1 MKTQDITVDFAAPIP
16 VGHKV
21 VVIQFKR
28 KDKVLPGLWITDI
41 DTGVEYGMDF
51 QYEDRNLVNFDKLTV
66 WPIDIRTDLEVD
78 KKVEGRISRC
88 RVLTMRSSMNWIMQ
102 TRLQI
107 EQTD

>member
-21 VVIQFKR
+21 VVIQYKR
-28 KDKVLPGLWITDI
+28 KEKVLPGHWIMDV
-41 DTGVEYGMDF
+41 DTGIEYGLDF
-51 QYEDRNLVNFDKLTV
+51 QYEDRSNVNFNKPTV
-66 WPIDIRTDLEVD
+66 WPLDVRTDLEVD
-78 KKVEGRISRC
+78 TKIEGYIRRC
-88 RVLTMRSSMNWIMQ
+88 RVMTMRWNMNWQMQ